1 MTQKQTLLK
10 RFLPGLLILSVACL
24 SIGVLA
30 EELFDA
36 DQQREL
42 RAQQELI
49 NSFSEESLE
58 IEFQA
63 IVSQWLAEQE
73 DYKDVAFEL
82 EFAKE
87 PLLMDEQMGFK
98 LYSNW
103 DLELHVIYDWPS
115 LGEQAKDR
123 SKQFCQEALHT
134 LISHPLGRLLIHS
147 VEIRC
152 YDLDHVSQ
160 AELNSG
166 IVPTMQD
173 YTPSEDELKLQ
184 EYLLDF
190 TKNLDGQ
197 LEKTTEPRE
206 IKEVC
211 LSKFGCIT
219 DKQQLY
225 ALITL
230 YQSPAVEDLS
240 VYLEA
245 EGQTLWESMQSNA
258 DLKAALEALDINHL
272 QLEFRVTDS
281 EEYLE
286 AITYEFQ

>member
-1 MTQKQTLLK
+1 MTQKQKLLK
-10 RFLPGLLILSVACL
+10 RFLPGLLILSIAFL

-30 EELFDA
+30 EELIDS

-49 NSFSEESLE
+49 NSFSEASLE
-58 IEFQA
+58 REFQA
-63 IVSQWLAEQE
+63 IVSQWLAEQK
-73 DYKDVAFEL
+73 DYKDIEFEL

-98 LYSNW
+98 LYANW
-103 DLELHVIYDWPS
+103 DLELHLIYDWPS
-115 LGEQAKDR
+115 LGEQAKSR
-123 SKQFCQEALHT
+123 SEQLCREALHT

-166 IVPTMQD
+166 IVPAMQD
-173 YTPSEDELKLQ
+173 YTLSEDELKLQ
-184 EYLLDF
+184 ECLLAF
-190 TKNLDGQ
+190 AENLDAQ
-197 LEKTTEPRE
+197 LEKAAEPRE

-211 LSKFGCIT
+211 LSKFGSISE
-219 DKQQLY
+219 KQQLY

-230 YQSPAVEDLS
+230 YQSPAAEDLS
-240 VYLEA
+240 AYLEA
-245 EGQTLWESMQSNA
+245 EGQALWESMQSNA
-258 DLKAALEALDINHL
+258 DLKAALEALDINSL

-281 EEYLE
+281 EEHLE
-286 AITYEFQ
+286 AITLEYQ